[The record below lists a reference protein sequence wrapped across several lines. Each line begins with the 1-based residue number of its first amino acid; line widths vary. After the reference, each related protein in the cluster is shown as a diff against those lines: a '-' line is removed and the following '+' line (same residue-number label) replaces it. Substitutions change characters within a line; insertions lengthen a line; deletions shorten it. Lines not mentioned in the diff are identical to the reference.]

1 MGATTLALRR
11 RGWFASLV
19 SGGRRRLVALFL
31 GLAAIG
37 MACGAGGPERPT
49 ALLRV
54 LMTDDWV
61 TVPFIDAVRAFERD
75 HPDVRVVIEKGPI
88 SLLTDAVRAGIAS
101 GAPPDV
107 VQSHAFS
114 AAGQGL
120 AQPMDDLWAAHLDA
134 AEFFPGA
141 VEDVTWAGRR
151 YGVPLDTNALVLLY
165 NADLLRR
172 TGVPEPEPG
181 MSFPDFEALVARLTS
196 ADGQRRGFVVP
207 NNSWWAYGWIRAN
220 GGETVDIGD
229 DGQIRLHLDAPEVVQ
244 AVSFLS
250 GLIQKGYAFPP
261 RAADS
266 HTGDA
271 VALFASGTAAI
282 HASGSWDLVTLRRAL
297 PGSDFRAALMPRGQG
312 AAAGSAMGGSS
323 MWVPQG
329 SQQRELAFAFMTH
342 LISDANALRLA
353 QEEGRL
359 PVRPRV
365 FDDPFFR
372 EPAMRVFLEQLRT
385 AHPPKLGA
393 FDGPSE
399 QFSDALEDVLR
410 PAGADAGTALQAAQA
425 GALSVLRP

>member
-1 MGATTLALRR
+1 VALLLCLAALGAAC
-11 RGWFASLV
+11 G
-19 SGGRRRLVALFL
+19 SGGAE
-31 GLAAIG
+31 
-37 MACGAGGPERPT
+37 PPT
-49 ALLRV
+49 TLLRV
-54 LMTDDWV
+54 LMSDDWV
-61 TVPFIDAVRAFERD
+61 TIPFVDAVRSFERE

-88 SLLTDAVRAGIAS
+88 SLLTDAVRAGIGS

-120 AQPMDDLWAAHLDA
+120 AQPLDDLWAAHLDES
-134 AEFFPGA
+134 EFFPGA
-141 VEDVTWAGRR
+141 MDDVTWAGRK

-165 NADLLRR
+165 NAELLRQA
-172 TGVPEPEPG
+172 GVAEPVPSMTFAE
-181 MSFPDFEALVARLTS
+181 FEALVRRLTS

-207 NNSWWAYGWIRAN
+207 NSTWWAYGWIRAN
-220 GGETVDIGD
+220 GGETVAIAD
-229 DGQIRLHLDAPEVVQ
+229 DGRVDIRLDSPEVIE

-271 VALFASGTAAI
+271 VALFASGTVAI
-282 HASGSWDLVTLRRAL
+282 HASGSWDLVTLRRLL
-297 PGSDFRAALMPRGQG
+297 PGSDFGVALMPRGAG
-312 AAAGSAMGGSS
+312 GAAGSAMGGSS

-329 SQQRELAFAFMTH
+329 AEHRELAFEFMTH

-353 QEEGRL
+353 REEGRL

-365 FDDPFFR
+365 FDDPYFA
-372 EPAMRVFLEQLRT
+372 EPALQVFLEQLRT

-399 QFSDALEDVLR
+399 QFTAALEDVFRAGGAEPRAALR
-410 PAGADAGTALQAAQA
+410 AAQA
-425 GALSVLRP
+425 GALATLRP